1 MAKAKVNKWTVL
13 FGS

>member
-1 MAKAKVNKWTVL
+1 VKAKVNKWTVL